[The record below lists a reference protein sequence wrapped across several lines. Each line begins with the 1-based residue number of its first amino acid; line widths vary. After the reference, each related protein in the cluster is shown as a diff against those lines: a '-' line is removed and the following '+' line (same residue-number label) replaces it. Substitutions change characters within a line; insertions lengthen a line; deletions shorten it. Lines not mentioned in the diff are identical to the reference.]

1 MLNVAGQAVLRRT
14 NGPRSVSFSLLLAAS
29 MLAGCSTLPSHEGR
43 LPSQALPRDDN
54 TRIGRAIAPRAAGQ
68 NGLSGINALLDGRDA
83 FAARIMMADTA
94 ERSLDVQYYIWRNDT
109 TGMLML
115 RALRAAAA
123 RGVRVRLLLDDN
135 NTAGLDGALA
145 VLDAHPNIEVRLFN
159 PYRWRQLRFLG
170 LLADFK
176 RLNQRM
182 HNKSFTAD
190 GQVTVVGGRNIG
202 DEYFDATGQVL
213 FADLDVLAVGAV
225 VEAVQRDFDRYW
237 NSRSAYPAASLLSP
251 AAAGMAAELSARHD
265 RAAANPAAQ
274 AYLEAMKK
282 STFVSEL
289 TQKTLPLE
297 WVPVELVSDDPDKVL
312 GGAPE
317 AGLAYQLPGKFGEPA
332 SQVDLVSPYFVPGAN
347 WAARFGLLAS
357 NGIKVRILTNSL
369 EATDVKAV
377 HAGYGRWRK
386 QLVASGVK
394 LLELKRSWPL
404 EGEPKRG
411 ESRRGEPKHSGG
423 PGGSSGA
430 SLHAK
435 TFAVDQARM
444 FVGSFNFD
452 PRSADLNTE
461 MGFVIDSPAMAQRM
475 SSVLDKQIMERAYE
489 VRLAQDGQL
498 RWVERNAAGVETWH
512 ASEPGATWWQRGSVA
527 LMALLPI
534 DWLL

>member
-1 MLNVAGQAVLRRT
+1 MNRRT
-14 NGPRSVSFSLLLAAS
+14 NLLAPAAALAVLCCAI
-29 MLAGCSTLPSHEGR
+29 LAGCTSLPSLDGR
-43 LPSQALPRDDN
+43 LASSALAHDDN
-54 TRIGRAIAPRAAGQ
+54 TRIGRAIAPRAAGHS
-68 NGLSGINALLDGRDA
+68 GLTGVNVLLDGRDA
-83 FAARIMMADTA
+83 FAARMMMADTA

-115 RALRAAAA
+115 RALRAAAE

-135 NTAGLDGALA
+135 NTAGLVTSLA

-159 PYRWRQLRFLG
+159 PYAWRHVRTLG

-190 GQVTVVGGRNIG
+190 GQATVVGGRNVG

-213 FADLDVLAVGAV
+213 FADLDILAVGAV
-225 VEAVQRDFDRYW
+225 VAAVEKDFDRYW
-237 NSRSAYPAASLLSP
+237 NSRSAYPVASLLAP
-251 AAAGMAAELSARHD
+251 VGPGVAAELSARQE
-265 RAAANPAAQ
+265 RAAMEPGAR
-274 AYLEAMKK
+274 AYLDAMRS
-282 STFVSEL
+282 STFVAEL

-297 WVPVELVSDDPDKVL
+297 WVPVELVSDDPEKVL

-332 SQVDLVSPYFVPGAN
+332 RQVDLVSPYFVPGAN
-347 WAARFGLLAS
+347 WAARFELLAR
-357 NGIKVRILTNSL
+357 NGVKVRILTNSL

-377 HAGYGRWRK
+377 HAGYARWRK
-386 QLVASGVK
+386 QLVASGVT
-394 LLELKRSWPL
+394 LLELKRTWPAG
-404 EGEPKRG
+404 GEPKR
-411 ESRRGEPKHSGG
+411 SAG
-423 PGGSSGA
+423 PGGSSGS

-461 MGFVIDSPAMAQRM
+461 MGFVIDSAAMAQRM
-475 SSVLDKQIMERAYE
+475 SAVLDKQIPVRAYE
-489 VRLAQDGQL
+489 VRLSPEGEL
-498 RWVERNAAGVETWH
+498 RWLERSAAGVETWH
-512 ASEPGATWWQRGSVA
+512 DSEPGATWFQRGSVG
-527 LMALLPI
+527 LMSLLPI

>member
-1 MLNVAGQAVLRRT
+1 MSWYPSIKHTLLGLILVASVLS
-14 NGPRSVSFSLLLAAS
+14 GCAA
-29 MLAGCSTLPSHEGR
+29 LPPLDGRIAST
-43 LPSQALPRDDN
+43 ALPRDDT
-54 TRIGRAIAPRAAGQ
+54 TRISRTMASQAAGKA
-68 NGLSGINALLDGRDA
+68 GLSGVHVLLDGRDA
-83 FAARIMMADTA
+83 FAARMMLADAA

-109 TGMLML
+109 TGLLML
-115 RALRAAAA
+115 RALRAAAD

-135 NTAGLDGALA
+135 NTAGLDGTLA
-145 VLDAHPNIEVRLFN
+145 VLDAHPNIQVRLFN
-159 PYRWRQLRFLG
+159 PYARRQLRMLG
-170 LLADFK
+170 LLTDFK

-190 GQVTVVGGRNIG
+190 GQATVVGGRNVG
-202 DEYFDATGQVL
+202 DEYFEATGQVL

-225 VEAVQRDFDRYW
+225 VTAVATDFDRYW
-237 NSRSAYPAASLLSP
+237 NSRSAYPADRLLTP
-251 AAAGMAAELSARHD
+251 VQPGMAAELGARLD
-265 RAAANPAAQ
+265 RVAAAAPAQ
-274 AYLEAMKK
+274 AYLDAMRR

-332 SQVDLVSPYFVPGAN
+332 CQVDLVSPYFVPGAN
-347 WAARFGLLAS
+347 WVARFGLLAS

-369 EATDVKAV
+369 EATDVTAV
-377 HAGYGRWRK
+377 HAGYARWRR
-386 QLVASGVK
+386 QLVASGVT
-394 LLELKRSWPL
+394 LLELKRTWPAGT
-404 EGEPKRG
+404 EQKRG
-411 ESRRGEPKHSGG
+411 AG
-423 PGGSSGA
+423 PGGSSGS

-435 TFAVDQARM
+435 TFAVDQSRM

-475 SSVLDKQIMERAYE
+475 SGVLDKQILARAYE
-489 VRLAQDGQL
+489 VRLSPQGKL
-498 RWVERNAAGVETWH
+498 RWVERSESGVQTWH
-512 ASEPGATWWQRGSVA
+512 DTEPGASLWQRGVVEVMS
-527 LMALLPI
+527 LLPI